1 MADDTVTDEAETSAA
16 GGAGTVGENGTMLK
30 VTQVA
35 SPIGRKPYQ
44 RKNLIGLGLNK
55 MHRSRILQDI
65 PEVRGMIER
74 VKHLV
79 KVEPVDGS
87 DA

>member
-1 MADDTVTDEAETSAA
+1 MSEMASQPAPA
-16 GGAGTVGENGTMLK
+16 GPPPAKVK
-30 VTQVA
+30 VTQIG

-55 MHRSRILQDI
+55 MHRSRILVDT
-65 PEVRGMIER
+65 PEVRGMIAR
-74 VKHLV
+74 VSHLV
-79 KVEPVDGS
+79 KVEPVVET

>member
-1 MADDTVTDEAETSAA
+1 MADAAESAT
-16 GGAGTVGENGTMLK
+16 GPLVK
-30 VTQVA
+30 VTQIG

-55 MHRSRILQDI
+55 MHRSRVLVET

-74 VKHLV
+74 VKHLL
-79 KVEPVDGS
+79 KVEPVEAAEG
-87 DA
+87 